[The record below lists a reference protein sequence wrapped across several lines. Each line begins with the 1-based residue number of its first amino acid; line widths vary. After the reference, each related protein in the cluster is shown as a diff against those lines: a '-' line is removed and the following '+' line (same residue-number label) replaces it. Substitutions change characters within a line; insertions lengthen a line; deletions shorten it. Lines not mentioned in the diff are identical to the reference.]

1 MAAYSRRLPTGA
13 SGAATAA
20 LACLAALALLAMLP
34 SLAAAQLTDD
44 ARTST
49 EGTQFVK
56 PPPKPPPPPKPEP
69 KPPPPPPKPVP
80 APPRAKAEPPPKAP
94 PKPPARWP
102 SVVFLVDTSDSMLNR
117 LEAGADRTRLDEAK
131 TALERVLKDMAP
143 ITRVQVWTFNTRMK
157 PVPVSGVRPGQFVRI
172 GAGTHRDQL
181 VAAVRKLRT
190 AGGTNLY
197 QSVVNALA
205 LFAAPADQAAYRS
218 GQRFPVLVVVSDG
231 EDGGKTPETLR
242 DVQQA
247 KARLPLVTVNTIGFR
262 LGDGSKW
269 LQVLCEIATAP
280 KGCAT
285 ADDEAQLRRML
296 NSFYR
301 YRAGR

>member
-1 MAAYSRRLPTGA
+1 M
-13 SGAATAA
+13 
-20 LACLAALALLAMLP
+20 
-34 SLAAAQLTDD
+34 
-44 ARTST
+44 
-49 EGTQFVK
+49 
-56 PPPKPPPPPKPEP
+56 
-69 KPPPPPPKPVP
+69 
-80 APPRAKAEPPPKAP
+80 
-94 PKPPARWP
+94 
-102 SVVFLVDTSDSMLNR
+102 
-117 LEAGADRTRLDEAK
+117 
-131 TALERVLKDMAP
+131 
-143 ITRVQVWTFNTRMK
+143 
-157 PVPVSGVRPGQFVRI
+157 
-172 GAGTHRDQL
+172 
-181 VAAVRKLRT
+181 
-190 AGGTNLY
+190 
-197 QSVVNALA
+197 
-205 LFAAPADQAAYRS
+205 
-218 GQRFPVLVVVSDG
+218 LVVVSDG